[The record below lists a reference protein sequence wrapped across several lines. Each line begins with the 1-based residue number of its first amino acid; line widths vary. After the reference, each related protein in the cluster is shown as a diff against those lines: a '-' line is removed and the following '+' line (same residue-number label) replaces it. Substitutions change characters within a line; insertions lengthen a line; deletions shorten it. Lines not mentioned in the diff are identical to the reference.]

1 MVKNLTDRKASTHQ
15 EESVVAIMRSTY
27 RTAERQIEDAL
38 RLLDYKPGRKKILLK
53 PNVVTPP
60 RWLPLG
66 GVPRSTITDIRF
78 IEALLRVFDGY
89 EITIAEGSAS
99 HDTDLVLRK
108 TGVAALA
115 RKYGAQVVNLDHAER
130 YEVPWAYGTLHL
142 PVLLQTHE
150 YINVPKLKTHFQA
163 GMTLG
168 CKNQKGLLALADKI
182 RFHRQLDLH
191 AAIRALTDVVQPA
204 LTIVDGIVGMDG
216 AGPAS
221 GHSRRS
227 HLIVAGRDV
236 RAVDV
241 ACCDLVS
248 IDLTQVPHLSR
259 VPYRP
264 VGRTVEEMCQRYHMS
279 PEVVVGDAHFYMM
292 TRACSRCMLS
302 ALDGLTAFWRS
313 PYHLLR
319 GAWSCILHRTDIITG
334 QGEEIP
340 PTACGRLVCYG
351 DCTRKLAEKHGVQ
364 WIPGCPPTVQ
374 AHLAIY

>member
-1 MVKNLTDRKASTHQ
+1 MREPTDRIEGTHQ
-15 EESVVAIMRSTY
+15 EASPVAIMRSTY
-27 RTAERQIEDAL
+27 RTAERQIDDAL
-38 RLLDYKPGRKKILLK
+38 RLLDYRPSRDKILLK
-53 PNVVTPP
+53 PNLVTYP
-60 RWLPLG
+60 RWLPMG

-89 EITIAEGSAS
+89 EVTIADGSAS
-99 HDTDLVLRK
+99 FDTDLVLHK

-115 RKYGAQVVNLDHAER
+115 RKYGAQIVNLDHTER

-142 PVLLQTHE
+142 PTLLQTHE

-182 RFHRQLDLH
+182 RCHRKLDLH
-191 AAIRALTDVVQPA
+191 AAIRALTDAVQPA

-216 AGPAS
+216 TGPAS
-221 GHSRRS
+221 GRSRRS
-227 HLIVAGRDV
+227 RLIVAGRDV

-248 IDLTQVPHLSR
+248 VDLARVPHLSR

-264 VGRTVEEMCQRYHMS
+264 VGRTVEELRQGYTIS
-279 PEVVVGDAHFYMM
+279 TEVVVGDAHFYMM
-292 TRACSRCMLS
+292 TRACSRCMQS
-302 ALDGLTAFWRS
+302 ALDGMTAFWRS

-319 GAWSCILHRTDIITG
+319 GVWSCILHRTDIVTG
-334 QGEEIP
+334 QTEDLP
-340 PTACGRLVCYG
+340 PKVCGRLVCYG
-351 DCTRKLAEKHGVQ
+351 DCTRELAKRHGAQ
-364 WIPGCPPTVQ
+364 WVPGCPHTTQ

>member
-1 MVKNLTDRKASTHQ
+1 MEELTDRKRDTCQ
-15 EESVVAIMRSTY
+15 GGPPVAIMRATY

-38 RLLDYKPGRKKILLK
+38 HLLDYTPSRGRILLK
-53 PNVVTPP
+53 PNAVAYP

-89 EITIAEGSAS
+89 EVTIAEGSAS
-99 HDTDLVLRK
+99 VDTDLVLRK
-108 TGVAALA
+108 AGIAALA
-115 RKYGAQVVNLDHAER
+115 RKYGARVVNLDHAER

-142 PVLLQTHE
+142 PTLLQTHE

-168 CKNQKGLLALADKI
+168 CKNQKGLLALADKL

-216 AGPAS
+216 TGPAS
-221 GHSRRS
+221 GRSRRS

-248 IDLTQVPHLSR
+248 VDLARVPHLSR

-264 VGRTVEEMCQRYHMS
+264 VGHAVEELQQRYTIS
-279 PEVVVGDAHFYMM
+279 TEVVVGDAHFYMM
-292 TRACSRCMLS
+292 TRACSRCMQS
-302 ALDGLTAFWRS
+302 ALDGMTAFWRS

-319 GAWSCILHRTDIITG
+319 GMWSCMLHRTDIVTG
-334 QGEEIP
+334 QAEALP

-351 DCTRKLAEKHGVQ
+351 DCTRELAEKHGVQ

-374 AHLAIY
+374 AHLTMY

>member
-1 MVKNLTDRKASTHQ
+1 MKEHRDQKESTHPGA
-15 EESVVAIMRSTY
+15 SPVAIMRSTY

-38 RLLDYKPGRKKILLK
+38 RLLDYKPYRDKILLK
-53 PNVVTPP
+53 PNLVTWP
-60 RWLPLG
+60 RWLPIG

-89 EITIAEGSAS
+89 EVTIADGSAS
-99 HDTDLVLRK
+99 FDTDLVLRK
-108 TGVAALA
+108 TGIAALA
-115 RKYGAQVVNLDHAER
+115 HKYGAQIVNLDHAER
-130 YEVPWAYGTLHL
+130 YEVPWAYGTLQL
-142 PVLLQTHE
+142 PTLLQTHE

-182 RFHRQLDLH
+182 RCHRRLDLH
-191 AAIRALTDVVQPA
+191 AAIRALTDAVQPA

-216 AGPAS
+216 TGPAS
-221 GHSRRS
+221 GRSRHSQ
-227 HLIVAGRDV
+227 LIVAGRDV

-248 IDLTQVPHLSR
+248 VDLAQVPHLSR
-259 VPYRP
+259 VPYHP
-264 VGRTVEEMCQRYHMS
+264 LGRTVDELRHRYT
-279 PEVVVGDAHFYMM
+279 PTQEVVIGNAYFYMM
-292 TRACSRCMLS
+292 TRACSRCMQS

-319 GAWSCILHRTDIITG
+319 GAWSCMLHRTDIVVG
-334 QGEEIP
+334 QTEDLP
-340 PTACGRLVCYG
+340 PTVRGRLVCYG
-351 DCTRKLAEKHGVQ
+351 DCTRELAKRHGAQ
-364 WIPGCPPTVQ
+364 WVPGCPPTLE

>member
-1 MVKNLTDRKASTHQ
+1 M
-15 EESVVAIMRSTY
+15 
-27 RTAERQIEDAL
+27 
-38 RLLDYKPGRKKILLK
+38 
-53 PNVVTPP
+53 
-60 RWLPLG
+60 G
-66 GVPRSTITDIRF
+66 GVPRSAVTDIRF
-78 IEALLRVFDGY
+78 LEAILRVFSRY
-89 EITIAEGSAS
+89 EVTIAESSAS
-99 HDTDLVLRK
+99 FDTDLVLQK

-115 RKYGAQVVNLDHAER
+115 RKYGAQVINLNRAER
-130 YEVPWAYGTLHL
+130 YEVPWAHGTLHL

-191 AAIRALTDVVQPA
+191 AAIRALTDAVQPA

-216 AGPAS
+216 TGPAS
-221 GHSRRS
+221 GRSRRS

-248 IDLTQVPHLSR
+248 VDLAQVPHLSR

-264 VGRTVEEMCQRYHMS
+264 IGHTIEELRHRYT
-279 PEVVVGDAHFYMM
+279 PTKEVVIGNARFHMM
-292 TRACSRCMLS
+292 TRACSRCMQS

-319 GAWSCILHRTDIITG
+319 GTWSCILHRTDIITG
-334 QGEEIP
+334 QAEDLP
-340 PTACGRLVCYG
+340 PTVRGRLVCYG
-351 DCTRKLAEKHGVQ
+351 DCTRELAKKHGAQ
-364 WIPGCPPTVQ
+364 WVPGCPPTTQ